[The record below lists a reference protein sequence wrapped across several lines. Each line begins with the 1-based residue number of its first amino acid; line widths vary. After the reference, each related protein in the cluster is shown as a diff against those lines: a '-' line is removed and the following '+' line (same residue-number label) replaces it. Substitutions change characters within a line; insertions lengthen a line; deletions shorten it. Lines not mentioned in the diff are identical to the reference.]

1 MLFKKENVISHRITV
16 EGMMRQ
22 HCVAHVQKAL
32 ESVKGV
38 KDVQVSL
45 DEKCATVTAPESARK
60 ALVDAIREAG
70 YTAE

>member
-1 MLFKKENVISHRITV
+1 
-16 EGMMRQ
+16 MMCQ

-45 DEKCATVTAPESARK
+45 DEKCATVTAPEGARK